1 MTYSATASAEEANN
15 LTPQPRVLVIS
26 HNVFSASGNMG
37 KTMESLL
44 GGVEPEHLA
53 QLYFHSEVPTRR
65 CCLRYFRVTDRDMLR
80 SVPLRR
86 PVGRAYGPDDIDQG
100 RAVSRTDQGLE
111 ARVYQF
117 SRRRTPLIYL
127 LRDLLWRLG
136 RWDTPA
142 LRAWIQSFQ
151 PDVIFFSA
159 GDYTFSYRIACRI
172 SRRYG
177 IPMLMWCCDDYYIAA
192 KRTLSPLYHL
202 HRRSLLQWARCAAS
216 QSPMLLTI
224 SREMQEDYAA
234 LFGVPAETV
243 RIPVAMNPCAM
254 PPEQRKGV
262 VYAGNLGL
270 HRIEPLLELGRA
282 LHRGNV
288 PGCQHIDVYSGER
301 NDETLRRLR
310 SAEGIVFHGD
320 LPGQDIP
327 ALLGRAK
334 YLVITEAFDKATRQR
349 THYSLSTK
357 IGESLASGACIVAYG
372 PEEISSMRYLAAYQ
386 AACMLHR
393 AEDAPSQLRWLEEN
407 PVLYQGYAQRAAALA
422 SRAHDPQTNR
432 QTVCRL
438 LWQVW
443 KFGRRQT

>member
-177 IPMLMWCCDDYYIAA
+177 IPMLM
-192 KRTLSPLYHL
+192 
-202 HRRSLLQWARCAAS
+202 
-216 QSPMLLTI
+216 
-224 SREMQEDYAA
+224 
-234 LFGVPAETV
+234 
-243 RIPVAMNPCAM
+243 
-254 PPEQRKGV
+254 
-262 VYAGNLGL
+262 
-270 HRIEPLLELGRA
+270 
-282 LHRGNV
+282 
-288 PGCQHIDVYSGER
+288 
-301 NDETLRRLR
+301 
-310 SAEGIVFHGD
+310 
-320 LPGQDIP
+320 
-327 ALLGRAK
+327 
-334 YLVITEAFDKATRQR
+334 
-349 THYSLSTK
+349 
-357 IGESLASGACIVAYG
+357 
-372 PEEISSMRYLAAYQ
+372 
-386 AACMLHR
+386 
-393 AEDAPSQLRWLEEN
+393 
-407 PVLYQGYAQRAAALA
+407 
-422 SRAHDPQTNR
+422 
-432 QTVCRL
+432 
-438 LWQVW
+438 
-443 KFGRRQT
+443 